1 MKLAG
6 QVAAA
11 IEVLTDIEQNHRPAS
26 VALNDWG
33 RSHRFAGSR
42 DRSVIGTIVYD
53 ALRKRS
59 SIGWLMADGKP
70 RALVLGVLR
79 HVWDMDADAITALC
93 DGSQFAPAPLSE
105 DEGVR
110 LLGANINAA
119 DMPGYIAADI
129 PVWLFDD
136 VYTTHFGR
144 TIAIGRALA
153 ERAPIDI
160 RVNTLKSDRER
171 VLKALQKYGA
181 APTPYSPVG
190 VRIPAPGPQEKNP
203 NIEAEAA
210 HGKGWFEV
218 QDEASQI
225 ATLMSGAAPRLQV
238 LDLCAGSGGKTL
250 GLAAMTQNT
259 GQIFAYD
266 SDKQRLRPIFERL
279 KRSGARNVQV
289 ITAGDTGALDALAD
303 KMDVVFA
310 DAPCSGSGVWRRRP
324 DSKWRLTPE
333 ALMQRVGEQ
342 RAVLDRAAP
351 LVRPGGALIYATC
364 SILPAENGQQ
374 TRWFLEQH
382 ENFIARPWQ
391 ESWENGGLGSLPE
404 NGADGL
410 ALQLDPAFHGTDGF
424 YISIL
429 QRVA

>member
-11 IEVLTDIEQNHRPAS
+11 IEVLTEIEQNHRPAS
-26 VALNDWG
+26 MALNDWG

-59 SIGWLMADGKP
+59 SLGWLMADDKP

-79 HVWDMDADAITALC
+79 HVWDLDADAITALC

-105 DEGVR
+105 DEAVR

-119 DMPGYIAADI
+119 EMPGHIAADM
-129 PVWLFDD
+129 PDWLFDD
-136 VYTTHFGR
+136 IYTAHFGR
-144 TIAIGRALA
+144 AVAIGRALA

-181 APTPYSPVG
+181 MPTPYSPVG
-190 VRIPAPGPQEKNP
+190 VRVPAPGPQEKNP

-225 ATLMSGAAPRLQV
+225 ATLMSGASPRLQV

-279 KRSGARNVQV
+279 KRSGARNVQI
-289 ITAGDTGALDALAD
+289 ITAGDTGALDALAG

-351 LVRPGGALIYATC
+351 LVRPGGTLIYATC

-391 ESWENGGLGSLPE
+391 GSWENGGLGALPE